1 MSEHV
6 NGKPALDWSMRKSI
20 ALSVARGLLYL
31 HEQCN
36 PKIIHR
42 DIKASN
48 ILLDEHLEAVI
59 ADFGLA
65 KLVDLGVSH
74 VITEARGTLGRIP
87 PESLMTGH
95 SSDKSDVFGFGL
107 LLIEL
112 VTGRETLELHQNEYE
127 NGGILD
133 WVNISCC
140 VSLTTILL
148 FFSPLIKKSSHLA
161 HPPKKGL
168 DITSTWACMLNVFEN
183 NINEHEQHGA
193 EEINWD

>member
-1 MSEHV
+1 
-6 NGKPALDWSMRKSI
+6 MRKSI

-95 SSDKSDVFGFGL
+95 SSDKSDVFGFGF

-127 NGGILD
+127 NGGI
-133 WVNISCC
+133 ISCC
-140 VSLTTILL
+140 VSLTTISL
-148 FFSPLIKKSSHLA
+148 FFSPL
-161 HPPKKGL
+161 
-168 DITSTWACMLNVFEN
+168 
-183 NINEHEQHGA
+183 NI
-193 EEINWD
+193 